1 MKPIQFSVIVD
12 QVRANKDKSLTIK
25 LETQELSAEE
35 TSRIFSLM
43 GLQIWTAMAEIPLG
57 EVDLDIPE
65 SVPEF
70 KGDKT
75 PSQRLRDRMFVY
87 FKEKNGKTDGFKEW
101 YESALEKIGGAYLDK
116 LN

>member
-1 MKPIQFSVIVD
+1 MKPIQFSSIIDSVK
-12 QVRANKDKSLTIK
+12 ANKDRSLTIK
-25 LETQELSAEE
+25 LETQELDAED

-43 GLQIWTAMAEIPLG
+43 GLQIWNCMAEVP
-57 EVDLDIPE
+57 VKDDDLDVPE
-65 SVPEF
+65 SIPEF

-87 FKEKNGKTDGFKEW
+87 YKETKGKTDGFREW